1 MENSNLLAIKNIRK
15 YSTTYPKTVE
25 KSYNRG
31 HKEVRKMPNV
41 WQSVLDEIK
50 THVSEMAYETY
61 FAQLKLVSNEN
72 GILTIEAPNIFVKTQ
87 IEGKYRDKIRESLEA
102 LDVGELQIEVVIA
115 KAEKKQ
121 NRMAMEVIPNAPLG
135 EQTSEAPT
143 RSSSAVTP
151 IPPAISH
158 QVPNNVTCSK
168 KPRFTTVDSG
178 LNPRFSLSD
187 YIIGSNNDLAM
198 SAAQAVIREPGLVYN
213 PLFIY
218 GGAGVGKTHL
228 IQGIGNEIHKQHPE
242 LRILYVTIEQFYSDF
257 VNAMKNKIS
266 GFADKYR
273 NLDVLIIDD
282 FQFIAGKEKS
292 QEEFFHTFNELYQ
305 HNKQVIVASDRLPTE
320 IATVDPRLASRL
332 TMGMPI
338 DIQLPDFETRC
349 AIIKLKTE
357 LKGNTIDDE
366 TVEYLAKN
374 IQTNIRDLEGHLNRV
389 LAIAEIRGVS
399 PREVIGG
406 DMDSATPQIIT
417 ASARSRVVQP
427 KKVIETVASY
437 YGIEAKDLLGKSRQK
452 DIKTPRQVAM
462 YLMNEELGLS
472 TVRIGNE
479 FQKDHTTIMHGIKV
493 VKTELQNDFNLRSQI
508 SELREKIYE

>member
-1 MENSNLLAIKNIRK
+1 
-15 YSTTYPKTVE
+15 
-25 KSYNRG
+25 
-31 HKEVRKMPNV
+31 MPNV

-50 THVSEMAYETY
+50 THVSDMAYATY
-61 FAQLKLVSNEN
+61 FTQLKLISNEN
-72 GILTIEAPNIFVKTQ
+72 GILVIEAPNIFVKQQ
-87 IEGKYRDKIRESLEA
+87 IEGKYRDRIRAALEA
-102 LDVGELQIEVVIA
+102 LDVGELQIQVEVA
-115 KAEKKQ
+115 KVEKKQ
-121 NRMAMEVIPNAPLG
+121 NRMAVEVVSNSPIG
-135 EQTSEAPT
+135 QTASENSS
-143 RSSSAVTP
+143 RSSAAVSP
-151 IPPAISH
+151 IPAGVGR
-158 QVPNNVTCSK
+158 QVPNSVTHSK

-178 LNPRFSLSD
+178 LNPRFLLSD
-187 YIIGSNNDLAM
+187 YVIGSNNDLAM
-198 SAAQAVIREPGLVYN
+198 SAAQAVIREPGLIYN

-320 IATVDPRLASRL
+320 IATVDPRLSSRL

-357 LKGNTIDDE
+357 LKGDEIDDE
-366 TVEYLAKN
+366 TVQYLAKN
-374 IQTNIRDLEGHLNRV
+374 IQTNVRDLEGHLNRI
-389 LAIAEIRGVS
+389 LALASIRGIS

-406 DMDSATPQIIT
+406 EADSVAPQIL
-417 ASARSRVVQP
+417 ASANRGRVAQP
-427 KKVIETVASY
+427 KKVIETVSNY
-437 YGIEAKDLLGKSRQK
+437 YGIETKELLGKSRQK
-452 DIKTPRQVAM
+452 DIKTARQIAM
-462 YLMNEELGLS
+462 YLMNEELNLS

-493 VKTELQNDFNLRSQI
+493 IKEDLKNDFNLRSQI

>member
-1 MENSNLLAIKNIRK
+1 
-15 YSTTYPKTVE
+15 
-25 KSYNRG
+25 
-31 HKEVRKMPNV
+31 MPNV

-50 THVSEMAYETY
+50 THVSDMAYETY
-61 FAQLKLVSNEN
+61 FTQLKLISNEN
-72 GILTIEAPNIFVKTQ
+72 GILTIEAPNIFVKQQ
-87 IEGKYRDKIRESLEA
+87 IESKYRDRIRAALEA
-102 LDVGELQIEVVIA
+102 LDVGELQIKVEVA
-115 KAEKKQ
+115 KVEKKH
-121 NRMAMEVIPNAPLG
+121 NRMAVEVVSNAPIG
-135 EQTSEAPT
+135 QSETPN

-151 IPPAISH
+151 IPAGVGR
-158 QVPNNVTCSK
+158 QVPNSVTHSK

-178 LNPRFSLSD
+178 LNPRFLLSD
-187 YIIGSNNDLAM
+187 YVIGSNNDLAM

-266 GFADKYR
+266 GFAEKYR

-320 IATVDPRLASRL
+320 IATVDPRLSSRL
-332 TMGMPI
+332 TMGMSV

-357 LKGNTIDDE
+357 LKGDEIDDE
-366 TVEYLAKN
+366 TVQYLAKN
-374 IQTNIRDLEGHLNRV
+374 IQTNVRDLEGNLTRI
-389 LAIAEIRGVS
+389 LALASIRGIT

-406 DMDSATPQIIT
+406 EMDSVAPQIMAT
-417 ASARSRVVQP
+417 ANRGRVAQP
-427 KKVIETVASY
+427 KKVIETVSNY
-437 YGIEAKDLLGKSRQK
+437 YGIEAKELLGRSRQK
-452 DIKTPRQVAM
+452 DIKTARQIAM
-462 YLMNEELGLS
+462 YLMNEELNLS

-493 VKTELQNDFNLRSQI
+493 IKEDLKNDFNLRSQI

>member
-1 MENSNLLAIKNIRK
+1 
-15 YSTTYPKTVE
+15 
-25 KSYNRG
+25 
-31 HKEVRKMPNV
+31 MPNV

-50 THVSEMAYETY
+50 THVSDMAYETY
-61 FAQLKLVSNEN
+61 FTQLKLISNEN
-72 GILTIEAPNIFVKTQ
+72 GILTIEAPNIFVKQQ
-87 IEGKYRDKIRESLEA
+87 IESKYRDRIRAALEA
-102 LDVGELQIEVVIA
+102 LDVGELQIKVEVA
-115 KAEKKQ
+115 KVEKKH
-121 NRMAMEVIPNAPLG
+121 NRMAVEVVSNAPIG
-135 EQTSEAPT
+135 QSETPN

-151 IPPAISH
+151 IPAGVGR
-158 QVPNNVTCSK
+158 QVPNSVTHSK

-178 LNPRFSLSD
+178 LNPRFLLSD
-187 YIIGSNNDLAM
+187 YVIGSNNDLAM

-213 PLFIY
+213 PLLIY

-266 GFADKYR
+266 GFAEKYR

-320 IATVDPRLASRL
+320 IATVDPRLSSRL
-332 TMGMPI
+332 TMGMSV

-357 LKGNTIDDE
+357 LKGDEIDDE
-366 TVEYLAKN
+366 TVQYLAKN
-374 IQTNIRDLEGHLNRV
+374 IQTNVRDLEGNLTRI
-389 LAIAEIRGVS
+389 LALASIRGIT

-406 DMDSATPQIIT
+406 EMDSVAPQIMAT
-417 ASARSRVVQP
+417 ANRGRVAQP
-427 KKVIETVASY
+427 KKVIETVSNY
-437 YGIEAKDLLGKSRQK
+437 YGIEAKELLGRSRQK
-452 DIKTPRQVAM
+452 DIKTARQIAM
-462 YLMNEELGLS
+462 YLMNEELNLS

-493 VKTELQNDFNLRSQI
+493 IKEDLKNDFNLRSQI

>member
-1 MENSNLLAIKNIRK
+1 
-15 YSTTYPKTVE
+15 
-25 KSYNRG
+25 
-31 HKEVRKMPNV
+31 MPNV

-50 THVSEMAYETY
+50 THVSDMAYATY
-61 FAQLKLVSNEN
+61 FTQLKLISNEN
-72 GILTIEAPNIFVKTQ
+72 GILTIEAPNIFVKQQ
-87 IEGKYRDKIRESLEA
+87 IEGKYRDRIRAALEA
-102 LDVGELQIEVVIA
+102 LDVGELQIQVEVA
-115 KAEKKQ
+115 KVEKKQ
-121 NRMAMEVIPNAPLG
+121 NRMAVEVVSNSPIG
-135 EQTSEAPT
+135 QTTSENPS

-151 IPPAISH
+151 IPASVGR
-158 QVPNNVTCSK
+158 QVPNSVTHSK
-168 KPRFTTVDSG
+168 KPRFTTVDTG
-178 LNPRFSLSD
+178 LNPRFLLSD
-187 YIIGSNNDLAM
+187 YVIGSNNDLAM

-266 GFADKYR
+266 GFAEKYR

-320 IATVDPRLASRL
+320 IATVDPRLSSRL

-357 LKGNTIDDE
+357 LKGDEIDDE
-366 TVEYLAKN
+366 TVQYLAKN
-374 IQTNIRDLEGHLNRV
+374 IQTNVRDLEGSLNRI
-389 LAIAEIRGVS
+389 LALASIRGIS

-406 DMDSATPQIIT
+406 EMSDPATPQIMT
-417 ASARSRVVQP
+417 ATNRGRVAQP
-427 KKVIETVASY
+427 KKVIETVSTY
-437 YGIEAKDLLGKSRQK
+437 YGIESKELLGKSRQK
-452 DIKTPRQVAM
+452 DIKTARQIAM
-462 YLMNEELGLS
+462 YLMNEELNLS

-493 VKTELQNDFNLRSQI
+493 IKEDLKNDFNLRSQI